1 MKRQI
6 PRNSTERNISRFVS
20 LKSNSI
26 QTTESLLEF
35 DACFHFE
42 FSREILSFQAQ
53 PPTYHYQL
61 NNKTRRYTPDFLCN
75 FDNGDAIF
83 FEVKPKVKTL
93 SDEFKEKFQAQKETA
108 LEMGADLEL
117 ITDEEIRIYPLLDNL
132 KIIHRYASFNE
143 LDDLQ
148 CSILKLFQN
157 DAKYKI
163 GDLLRNTKV
172 KSTIYLPA
180 LYNLIA
186 KRLLTINLH
195 KPFNT
200 DMIVTVVQ

>member
-6 PRNSTERNISRFVS
+6 PRNSTEKNISRFVS
-20 LKSNSI
+20 LKTNSI

-53 PPTYHYQL
+53 PLTYHYQL

-75 FDNGDAIF
+75 FDNGDAIL

-93 SDEFKEKFQAQKETA
+93 SDEFKEMFQAQKEAA

-117 ITDEEIRIYPLLDNL
+117 ITDEQIRVYPLLDNL
-132 KIIHRYASFNE
+132 KIIHRYACFDE

-148 CSILKLFQN
+148 RSILKLFQYY
-157 DAKYKI
+157 AEYRV
-163 GDLLRNTKV
+163 GHLLKHTKV
-172 KSTIYLPA
+172 HSTIFLPA
-180 LYNLIA
+180 LYDLIA
-186 KRLLTINLH
+186 KQLLTINLH
-195 KPFNT
+195 KPINE
-200 DMIVTVVQ
+200 DMLVTAV

>member
-42 FSREILSFQAQ
+42 FSSEILIFQAQ
-53 PPTYHYQL
+53 PQTYHYQL

-132 KIIHRYASFNE
+132 KIIHRYACFDE

-148 CSILKLFQN
+148 RSILQLFQYY
-157 DAKYKI
+157 AEYRVRH
-163 GDLLRNTKV
+163 LLRHTKV
-172 KSTIYLPA
+172 HSTIFLPA
-180 LYNLIA
+180 LYDLIA
-186 KRLLTINLH
+186 KQLLTINLH
-195 KPFNT
+195 KTFNEN
-200 DMIVTVVQ
+200 MIVSVA